1 MKKLSKQAFRSIKK
15 LSRQS
20 LTITVFVFTL
30 MWGVDKITDFKF
42 FNAFD
47 PISQAL
53 SDFELTDYA
62 FSNLRETPSVD
73 QRIVLVNLAPTRG
86 LIAQQ
91 IMQLKAL
98 NPKVIGVDSF
108 FDCEGGLYDTLNCPQ
123 LLDTLGNLMLSNAIQ
138 EAGNVVLV
146 SKLVQTKALASKG
159 DSDEYD
165 SIEYSD
171 KMFRDYAYNAYASLP
186 TDANY
191 QDDVKLCRSLFP
203 KMTVNGNEEL
213 AFSVRLAMMYDSVK
227 TEKFLARNKYEEV
240 INFRGNVELMDNRL
254 SSISKEDISTTRYP
268 IMFYAIDWD
277 KFLEEQY
284 LEDIFKGSI
293 VMLGSMGSYFGDLS
307 WEDKFFT
314 PLNKKVAGRANPDM
328 FGLVVH
334 ANVVAMILNEDYI
347 GELKEWHKYAIAIV
361 VCFFTIILF
370 ILIDRHLPLWFDT
383 LSVLI
388 QVVLLLTVSGS
399 VVYFFTN
406 YSAKLDLALTL
417 AASALVG
424 PAYDIFKGFQNQFN
438 KWFTKKPVEVLNE

>member
-159 DSDEYD
+159 DIDEYD

-171 KMFRDYAYNAYASLP
+171 KMFRDYARNAYANLP

>member
-159 DSDEYD
+159 DIDEYD

-171 KMFRDYAYNAYASLP
+171 KMFRDYARNAYANLP

-191 QDDVKLCRSLFP
+191 QDDVKLCRSLYP

>member
-1 MKKLSKQAFRSIKK
+1 MKKLSIQTLKTIKK
-15 LSRQS
+15 LCRQS
-20 LTITVFVFTL
+20 LTITAFVFIL

-191 QDDVKLCRSLFP
+191 QDDVKLCRSLYP

-227 TEKFLARNKYEEV
+227 TKKFLARDKYEEV

-254 SSISKEDISTTRYP
+254 SSISTQDISTTRYP

-293 VMLGSMGSYFGDLS
+293 VMLGSMGSYFGDPS

-347 GELKEWHKYAIAIV
+347 GELEEWHKYAIAIV
-361 VCFFTIILF
+361 VCFFTVILF

>member
-1 MKKLSKQAFRSIKK
+1 MKKLSKQVLRSIKK

-20 LTITVFVFTL
+20 LTITAFVFIL
-30 MWGVDKITDFKF
+30 MWGVDEITDLKF

-91 IMQLKAL
+91 IMQLKTL

-171 KMFRDYAYNAYASLP
+171 KMFRDYARNAYASLP
-186 TDANY
+186 TGANY

-227 TEKFLARNKYEEV
+227 TEKFLSRNKYEEV

-254 SSISKEDISTTRYP
+254 SSISKQDISTTRYP

-293 VMLGSMGSYFGDLS
+293 VMLGSMGSYFGDPS

-347 GELKEWHKYAIAIV
+347 GELQDWHKFAIAIV
-361 VCFFTIILF
+361 VCFFTVILF
-370 ILIDRHLPLWFDT
+370 ILIDRYLPLWFDT

-406 YSAKLDLALTL
+406 YSAKLDLSLTL

-438 KWFTKKPVEVLNE
+438 KWFTSKPDEVLTE

>member
-146 SKLVQTKALASKG
+146 SKLVQTKALARKG
-159 DSDEYD
+159 DIDEYD

-171 KMFRDYAYNAYASLP
+171 KMFRDYARNAYANLP

-254 SSISKEDISTTRYP
+254 SSISKEDISTTRY
-268 IMFYAIDWD
+268 
-277 KFLEEQY
+277 
-284 LEDIFKGSI
+284 
-293 VMLGSMGSYFGDLS
+293 
-307 WEDKFFT
+307 
-314 PLNKKVAGRANPDM
+314 N
-328 FGLVVH
+328 H
-334 ANVVAMILNEDYI
+334 
-347 GELKEWHKYAIAIV
+347 
-361 VCFFTIILF
+361 
-370 ILIDRHLPLWFDT
+370 
-383 LSVLI
+383 VLC
-388 QVVLLLTVSGS
+388 
-399 VVYFFTN
+399 N
-406 YSAKLDLALTL
+406 
-417 AASALVG
+417 
-424 PAYDIFKGFQNQFN
+424 
-438 KWFTKKPVEVLNE
+438 

>member
-1 MKKLSKQAFRSIKK
+1 MKKLSLQA
-15 LSRQS
+15 
-20 LTITVFVFTL
+20 LTITIFVFVL
-30 MWGVDKITDFKF
+30 MWGVSKITDFKL

-47 PISQAL
+47 PVSQAL

-62 FSNLRETPSVD
+62 FSNLRPTPLVD
-73 QRIVLVNLAPTRG
+73 QRIILVNLAPSRG

-91 IMQLKAL
+91 IMQLKSL
-98 NPKVIGVDSF
+98 KPKVIGIDGF

-123 LLDTLGNLMLSNAIQ
+123 LLDTLSNLMLSNAIQ

-146 SKLVQTKALASKG
+146 SKLLQTKKLASQG
-159 DSDEYD
+159 DIDVYD

-171 KMFRDYAYNAYASLP
+171 KMFREHAINAYASLP
-186 TDANY
+186 TGANY

-203 KMTVNGNEEL
+203 KISVNGKEEL
-213 AFSVRLAMMYDSVK
+213 AFSVKLAMMYDSVK
-227 TEKFLARNKYEEV
+227 TNKFLARNKYEEI

-254 SSISKEDISTTRYP
+254 SSITEQDNSTTRYP

-277 KFLEEQY
+277 KFLEGEY
-284 LEDIFKGSI
+284 IGDIFEGSI
-293 VMLGSMGSYFGDLS
+293 VMMGSLGSYFGDPS

-334 ANVVAMILNEDYI
+334 ANAVAMILNEDYI
-347 GELKEWHKYAIAIV
+347 DELKEWHKYAIAIL
-361 VCFFTIILF
+361 VCFFTVILF
-370 ILIDRHLPLWFDT
+370 ILIDRNLPLWFDT

-388 QVVLLLTVSGS
+388 QVVLLLSVSGS
-399 VVYFFTN
+399 VVYFFSN

-424 PAYDIFKGFQNQFN
+424 PAYDIFKGFQNQFR
-438 KWFTKKPVEVLNE
+438 KWFTKKPQEVLTE

>member
-159 DSDEYD
+159 DIDEYD

-171 KMFRDYAYNAYASLP
+171 KMFRDYARNAYANLP

-191 QDDVKLCRSLFP
+191 QDDVKLCRSLYP

-361 VCFFTIILF
+361 VFFFTIILF

>member
-1 MKKLSKQAFRSIKK
+1 MKKLSLQA
-15 LSRQS
+15 
-20 LTITVFVFTL
+20 LTITVFVFIL
-30 MWGVDKITDFKF
+30 MWGVSKITDLKF

-47 PISQAL
+47 PVSQAL

-62 FSNLRETPSVD
+62 FSNLRETPLVD
-73 QRIVLVNLAPTRG
+73 QRIILVNLAPTRG

-91 IMQLKAL
+91 LMQLKQL
-98 NPKVIGVDSF
+98 NPKVIGIDSF

-123 LLDTLGNLMLSNAIQ
+123 LLDTLSNLMLSNAIQ
-138 EAGNVVLV
+138 ESGNVVLV
-146 SKLVQTKALASKG
+146 SKLLQTKALANKG
-159 DSDEYD
+159 DTDEYD

-171 KMFRDYAYNAYASLP
+171 QMFREHAINAYASLP

-191 QDDVKLCRSLFP
+191 QDDVKLCRSIFP
-203 KMTVNGNEEL
+203 KMKVNGNEEL

-227 TEKFLARNKYEEV
+227 TKRFLARDKYEEV
-240 INFRGNVELMDNRL
+240 VNFRGNVELMDNRL
-254 SSISKEDISTTRYP
+254 SSIASQDNATTRYP

-277 KFLEEQY
+277 KFLQEEY
-284 LEDIFKGSI
+284 IGDIFEGSI
-293 VMLGSMGSYFGDLS
+293 VMMGSLGANFGDPS

-347 GELKEWHKYAIAIV
+347 DELQEWHKYAIAIL
-361 VCFFTIILF
+361 VCFFTVILF
-370 ILIDRHLPLWFDT
+370 ILIDRNLPLWFDT

-388 QVVLLLTVSGS
+388 QVVLLLSVSGS
-399 VVYFFTN
+399 VVYFF
-406 YSAKLDLALTL
+406 SHFSVKLDLALTL

-424 PAYDIFKGFQNQFN
+424 PAYDIFKGFQNQIN
-438 KWFTKKPVEVLNE
+438 KWLTKKPAEVLTE

>member
-1 MKKLSKQAFRSIKK
+1 MKKLSLQA
-15 LSRQS
+15 
-20 LTITVFVFTL
+20 LTITVFVFIL
-30 MWGVDKITDFKF
+30 MWGVSKITDLKL

-62 FSNLRETPSVD
+62 FSNLRETPLVD
-73 QRIVLVNLAPTRG
+73 QRIILVNLAPSRG

-91 IMQLKAL
+91 IMQLNQLK
-98 NPKVIGVDSF
+98 PKVIGIDSF

-138 EAGNVVLV
+138 EAGNIVLV
-146 SKLVQTKALASKG
+146 SKLLQTRALAKKG
-159 DSDEYD
+159 DIDVYD

-171 KMFRDYAYNAYASLP
+171 QMFKQYATNAYASLP
-186 TDANY
+186 TEAEY

-203 KMTVNGNEEL
+203 KMVVNGKEEL
-213 AFSVRLAMMYDSVK
+213 AFSVQVAMMYDSLK
-227 TEKFLARNKYEEV
+227 AKKFLARDKYEEV

-254 SSISKEDISTTRYP
+254 SSVATQDNATTRYP

-277 KFLEEQY
+277 KFLQGEY
-284 LEDIFKGSI
+284 IGDIFKGSI
-293 VMLGSMGSYFGDLS
+293 VMMGSLGDYFGDPS

-347 GELKEWHKYAIAIV
+347 DELKDWHKYAIAILI
-361 VCFFTIILF
+361 CFFTVILF
-370 ILIDRHLPLWFDT
+370 ILIDLNLPLWFDT

-388 QVVLLLTVSGS
+388 QVLLLLTVSGS
-399 VVYFFTN
+399 IVYFFGHF
-406 YSAKLDLALTL
+406 SVKLDLALTL

-424 PAYDIFKGFQNQFN
+424 PAYDIFKGFQNQFR
-438 KWFTKKPVEVLNE
+438 KWLTKKPAEVLTE

>member
-1 MKKLSKQAFRSIKK
+1 
-15 LSRQS
+15 
-20 LTITVFVFTL
+20 
-30 MWGVDKITDFKF
+30 
-42 FNAFD
+42 
-47 PISQAL
+47 
-53 SDFELTDYA
+53 
-62 FSNLRETPSVD
+62 
-73 QRIVLVNLAPTRG
+73 
-86 LIAQQ
+86 
-91 IMQLKAL
+91 MQLKAL

-159 DSDEYD
+159 DIDEYD

-171 KMFRDYAYNAYASLP
+171 KMFRDYARNAYANLP

>member
-159 DSDEYD
+159 DIDEYD

-171 KMFRDYAYNAYASLP
+171 KMFRDYARNAYANLP

-191 QDDVKLCRSLFP
+191 QDDLKLCRSLFP